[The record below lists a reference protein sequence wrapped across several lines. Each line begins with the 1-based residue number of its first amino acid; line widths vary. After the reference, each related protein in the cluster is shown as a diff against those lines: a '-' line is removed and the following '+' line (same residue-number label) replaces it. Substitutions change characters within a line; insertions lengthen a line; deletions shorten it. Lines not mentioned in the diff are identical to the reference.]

1 MVKDQ
6 GKQSI
11 ELTVML
17 STEKGTRY
25 VAGVIKLLSSELLRQ
40 EGEILMARVTKCVD
54 MTATCELRV
63 DSVEK

>member
-1 MVKDQ
+1 
-6 GKQSI
+6 
-11 ELTVML
+11 ML